1 MTLAFD
7 EHCGAGATVVCLPMF
22 GASRLMT
29 AAALRPALAGAGLR
43 ELYVDIPGHGDSV
56 RSHEATSQAVL
67 DAVAGFIDKHSVGSV
82 LVAGCSYGGY
92 LAAGLARLRP
102 ELVRAL
108 LLVCPGVVTAP
119 EARQLPEAADVPSEP
134 GWLDAA
140 PEELRSHFDLALG
153 RRTRAVVAEVCA
165 ALDAGG
171 PGDEQYQDE
180 LRDGGGFPLPD
191 EDSDARFGG
200 PVAVVAGRQDRIVG
214 FRDQYR
220 SMVSYPRGTFVIADL
235 AGHYL
240 PFEQPEL
247 LRTTAQE
254 WLQRC
259 GHLTEASA

>member
-67 DAVAGFIDKHSVGSV
+67 DAVAGFIDKHSVESV

-119 EARQLPEAADVPSEP
+119 EARPQRP
-134 GWLDAA
+134 G
-140 PEELRSHFDLALG
+140 RQTG
-153 RRTRAVVAEVCA
+153 RRSPR
-165 ALDAGG
+165 
-171 PGDEQYQDE
+171 
-180 LRDGGGFPLPD
+180 
-191 EDSDARFGG
+191 
-200 PVAVVAGRQDRIVG
+200 
-214 FRDQYR
+214 
-220 SMVSYPRGTFVIADL
+220 MVSYPRGTFEVAAEFLRRGVEPPRLAWHVGPLRGESSYRGLVGCCDRPHSDRA
-235 AGHYL
+235 AGHESSQCAAGAL
-240 PFEQPEL
+240 VRSVGREFDL
-247 LRTTAQE
+247 VAAV
-254 WLQRC
+254 RC
-259 GHLTEASA
+259 SWTPSSSERGVLALGCSVESRPVGE